1 MYDIHNGISAAELPS
16 LAWVKARASNQNGN
30 CVEMAVLADKQ
41 VAVRNSR
48 FPDGPVL
55 VYTPAEIAALLTG
68 AREGDFDHL
77 LA

>member
-1 MYDIHNGISAAELPS
+1 MTRIHNGMFAAELPS
-16 LAWVKARASNQNGN
+16 LVWVKARASNQNGN
-30 CVEMAVLADKQ
+30 CVEMAVMADKQ
-41 VAVRNSR
+41 VAMRNSR

-55 VYTPAEIAALLTG
+55 IYTPAEIAALLTG

>member
-1 MYDIHNGISAAELPS
+1 MTEISNGMSAAGLPS
-16 LAWVKARASNQNGN
+16 LRWVKAAASNPQGN
-30 CVEMAVLADKQ
+30 CVEMAQLADKQ

-55 VYTPAEIAALLTG
+55 IYTPDEIAALLTG

>member
-1 MYDIHNGISAAELPS
+1 MSQISNGMSAAGLPS
-16 LAWVKARASNQNGN
+16 LTWVKAQASSSQGN
-30 CVEMAVLADKQ
+30 CVEMAQLADKQ

-55 VYTPAEIAALLTG
+55 VYTPDEIAALLTG